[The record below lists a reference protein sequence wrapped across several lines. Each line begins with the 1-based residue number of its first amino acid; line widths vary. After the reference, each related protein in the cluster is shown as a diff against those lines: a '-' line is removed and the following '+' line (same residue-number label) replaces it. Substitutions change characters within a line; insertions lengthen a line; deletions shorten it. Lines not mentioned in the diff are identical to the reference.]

1 MSGTGVLVVGE
12 VKDGCLDALSREV
25 LAAGAPLARSL
36 GKELSLVLLGQ
47 GLERPAQDGTAFGAD
62 RVYLIDH
69 PLVADPTPDVW
80 VGAMEQA
87 CHRIQPDI
95 VLLGRSVTGRD
106 LAPRLAFRLGV
117 GSLQDCVELRLDP
130 ETHRLAAS
138 RPVYGG
144 NVAAVMRST
153 GDPQI
158 ATVRPRAYEP
168 LEEAR
173 EPTGEV
179 VSLEVQLAPEMAKSR
194 LLERRE
200 EPAEG
205 VRLENARVVV
215 AGGRGMGGR
224 EGFRRLEE
232 LATLLGGAVGCT
244 RVPVDMGWAA
254 PSSQIGLTGKTVT
267 PNLYIAVGI
276 SGASQHTSGISVTG
290 ATVAINTDSEA
301 RMFDSAAYGVVG
313 DWRQVLPAFIEAV
326 REFTAR

>member
-12 VKDGCLDALSREV
+12 VKDYRLDTLSREV
-25 LAAGAPLARSL
+25 LAVGASLARGL
-36 GKELSLVLLGQ
+36 GKELGLVLLGQ

-69 PLVADPTPDVW
+69 PLVADSTPDVW
-80 VGAMEQA
+80 VEAMEQA
-87 CHRIQPDI
+87 CQRIQPDI
-95 VLLGRSVTGRD
+95 VLFGRSVTGRD

-117 GSLQDCVELRLDP
+117 GLLQDCVELRLDP
-130 ETHRLAAS
+130 ETHRLVAS

-144 NVAAVMRST
+144 NAIAMMRSS

-168 LEEAR
+168 LEEAGGH
-173 EPTGEV
+173 TGEV
-179 VSLEVQLAPEMAKSR
+179 VSLEVQVTPEMAKSR
-194 LLERRE
+194 LVERRE

-205 VRLENARVVV
+205 VGLENARVVV
-215 AGGRGMGGR
+215 AGGRGMGGK

-232 LATLLGGAVGCT
+232 LATLLGGAIGT
-244 RVPVDMGWAA
+244 SRVPVDMGWAA

-267 PNLYIAVGI
+267 PDLYIAVGI
-276 SGASQHTSGISVTG
+276 SGASQHTSGVSAG
-290 ATVAINTDSEA
+290 AVVAINKDGGA
-301 RMFDSAAYGVVG
+301 RMFDTATYGVVG

-326 REFTAR
+326 RELTAR